1 MAKGFHQHQD
11 SLAQAVA
18 DEMQK
23 VYRKEL
29 APQPVPLVVPGEV
42 IDEEDKIFLD
52 ADGGDESDLEVDL
65 GNDGDGILT
74 EKKSKEKRVTRVEQ
88 NRRTRRKEQLKAEAE
103 AKKLE
108 NFSKEIDRYSSLCL
122 LL

>member
-1 MAKGFHQHQD
+1 MKTKKKSISIISAVEVEPPGCSFNPPFEAHQD

-74 EKKSKEKRVTRVEQ
+74 ERSVALLSTSLV
-88 NRRTRRKEQLKAEAE
+88 
-103 AKKLE
+103 
-108 NFSKEIDRYSSLCL
+108 YSFFL
-122 LL
+122 LSIKW